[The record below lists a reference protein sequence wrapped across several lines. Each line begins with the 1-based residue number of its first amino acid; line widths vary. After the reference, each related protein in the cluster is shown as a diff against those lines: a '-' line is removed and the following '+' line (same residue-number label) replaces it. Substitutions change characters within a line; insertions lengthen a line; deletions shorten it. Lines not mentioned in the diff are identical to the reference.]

1 MKKVHI
7 VIPDLFLPRQ
17 LAAYASADLRLPALE
32 KLLSRSQVSPLQ
44 PGSLEA
50 WLCGHFGVA
59 ESAIAPLTLQADGVP
74 AGAACW
80 LRADP
85 VSISMQRKQT
95 ILQADLSIS
104 AEEAGQ
110 LCASLNAH
118 FAVDGLRFLAPH
130 PQRWYLQ
137 LQQQPVM
144 QTYPLPQVVG
154 ADMHAHLPYGKDAL
168 RWHSVINEIQMLF
181 HEHAVNQAR
190 EQRGEVPVSGVW
202 LWGEGKLAEIQP
214 QPVARMAGD
223 SELAF
228 AFALA
233 AGISVLKETDPI
245 PVRFFKEEGD
255 LLLVWEGLRS
265 ALQRADIGTWRA
277 AVQQFENS
285 YAAPLLAAL
294 SAGKIEQITLDVL
307 SEGASRRFVLTRAT
321 LWKIWR
327 LPRPL
332 LHYALVSALPQDFS

>member
-7 VIPDLFLPRQ
+7 IIPDLFLPRQ

-32 KLLSRSQVSPLQ
+32 KLLSRSQVLPLQ
-44 PGSLEA
+44 PDSLEA

-59 ESAIAPLTLQADGVP
+59 ETAIAPLTLQADGVP
-74 AGAACW
+74 AGAAYW
-80 LRADP
+80 MRADP
-85 VSISMQRKQT
+85 VSISMQRDQT
-95 ILQADLSIS
+95 ILQADLALS

-110 LCASLNAH
+110 LCVSLNAH

-137 LQQQPVM
+137 LEHEQTM

-154 ADMHAHLPYGKDAL
+154 ADMHAHLPHGKDAL

-190 EQRGEVPVSGVW
+190 EQRGEIPVSGLW
-202 LWGEGKLAEIQP
+202 LWGEGKLAEMLSQP
-214 QPVARMAGD
+214 FTRMAGD

-228 AFALA
+228 AFAQA
-233 AGISVLKETDPI
+233 AGLSVLKETDLMPASF
-245 PVRFFKEEGD
+245 VKEEGD

-265 ALQRADIGTWRA
+265 ALQRADIGKWRE
-277 AVQQFENS
+277 AVQQFERN
-285 YAAPLLAAL
+285 YAGPLLAAL
-294 SAGKIEQITLDVL
+294 SAGQIEQITLDVL
-307 SEGASRRFVLTRAT
+307 SEGTSCRFVLTRAT
-321 LWKIWR
+321 LWKIWK
-327 LPRPL
+327 LPKPL
-332 LHYALVSALPQDFS
+332 LHYALAQDFS